1 MTRCRGSRCRAK
13 YRASQYGPNEI
24 QVRDRHG
31 ALLSA
36 LRVVTEKHQRE
47 CAMADLPPL
56 PELRFAEVSA
66 TSRLRYVGDRFC
78 YMETG
83 KTASSLPLERSQP
96 TWSEVRLTL
105 RWREMDSN
113 HRSRE
118 AERLK
123 GITISIASTA
133 VLGPGRPDENAE
145 RVSKPDTSRAR
156 AANIGLPANR
166 RAGTAWARAR
176 RPRHDPPHRER
187 SRPRR
192 SGARK
197 IPSPVAR
204 SGRRPHAERRGSE
217 IRPRS

>member
-1 MTRCRGSRCRAK
+1 MWNQHTSRSSQRRGRGFGSCLRARTGLPYPSSRRGGAWDW
-13 YRASQYGPNEI
+13 SQESRLVTPVENPNDQALTLQLRVNDPKRRLTGQAAI
-24 QVRDRHG
+24 APRSSGNLAISISAPHG

-78 YMETG
+78 YMEAG

-113 HRSRE
+113 HRSRLQLR
-118 AERLK
+118 AEHRL
-123 GITISIASTA
+123 GI
-133 VLGPGRPDENAE
+133 RQ
-145 RVSKPDTSRAR
+145 SR
-156 AANIGLPANR
+156 
-166 RAGTAWARAR
+166 
-176 RPRHDPPHRER
+176 
-187 SRPRR
+187 
-192 SGARK
+192 
-197 IPSPVAR
+197 
-204 SGRRPHAERRGSE
+204 
-217 IRPRS
+217 